1 MSFTVNITFK
11 GALFETTSKAERD
24 QIGLESIKL
33 FLGQIFLL
41 KIHLQKRMRIFTK
54 FYKVNWEVLRRSW
67 EVWSGHHSEVSEFVK
82 KIDKKLS
89 VWWQKFRFLNI
100 PEDQKWALIS
110 KYWKFRRHEKSW
122 LTTLD
127 HDRTLVAQSVT
138 ISLKS
143 QKHKKFTS
151 LNNLIEEPCWKDP
164 EISSSF
170 SPDRYCCI
178 SFSKKPSGALS
189 PKVWNNWIAPI
200 WLEN

>member
-24 QIGLESIKL
+24 QIGWESIKM

-54 FYKVNWEVLRRSW
+54 FYKVNWEVLRRSR

-100 PEDQKWALIS
+100 PGDQKWALIS
-110 KYWKFRRHEKSW
+110 KYWKFRRQEKSW

-164 EISSSF
+164 EISSLLVQTGIAAFLFLKNPLEPFPQKFEIIGSHL
-170 SPDRYCCI
+170 SG
-178 SFSKKPSGALS
+178 SK
-189 PKVWNNWIAPI
+189 I
-200 WLEN
+200 